1 MRGALLRAP
10 SQQSMPNKYNPD
22 IHHRQS
28 IRLKDYDYTQ
38 AGAYFITI
46 CTKDRE
52 CLFGDISDNNLHYND
67 YGQIAYEFWLKIR
80 EHFSNSELDG
90 FIVMPNH
97 IHGIIMIN
105 TRRGEVSS
113 PIGVSSPELN
123 AITSIQKGG
132 ETPPLHKHALGQFIA
147 FYKYQTTKQIN
158 QIRNTSGMSVWQR
171 NYYEH
176 IIRNENELDKIRQ
189 YIIDN
194 PFKWNIDENNPV
206 NMPKRNSS
214 CPTT

>member
-22 IHHRQS
+22 IHHRRS

-46 CTKDRE
+46 CTKDRV
-52 CLFGDISDNNLHYND
+52 NNC
-67 YGQIAYEFWLKIR
+67 
-80 EHFSNSELDG
+80 
-90 FIVMPNH
+90 
-97 IHGIIMIN
+97 
-105 TRRGEVSS
+105 RGEVSS
-113 PIGVSSPELN
+113 PFEVSSPELN

-158 QIRNTSGMSVWQR
+158 RIRSAPGMSVWQR

-176 IIRNENELDKIRQ
+176 IIRNENELNRIRQ

-194 PFKWNIDENNPV
+194 PFKWDIDENNPV
-206 NMPKRNSS
+206 NIPKLTFHALPHKQN
-214 CPTT
+214 